1 MFFLLLLG
9 IIIII
14 YIAINLIEV
23 IGIIIILI
31 NII

>member
-9 IIIII
+9 IIIIT

-31 NII
+31 QII